1 MHGGTG
7 GGQRPGGG
15 WAGRR
20 CCRSGGAVA
29 SHGVRPGGGSRP
41 HCCSALLLA
50 RSGLE
55 GCGQW
60 QEAADVR
67 PHQQVAPKRR
77 FTSELSEQVLRGQ
90 FRLKMITSNL
100 VAPENCA
107 EWPFTEA
114 GGSSGP
120 LQPPLHPGPWS
131 LAPPRHLPFPRERGG
146 QKSLCSED
154 PPVRHVDTGPEGT
167 GPVLCVGTCLSARR
181 RRDVALGGVRTAARE
196 PGRAAGSRHAV
207 SRTPGCPRATSS
219 WQWPWCAG
227 ARVLSRACFP
237 RGDPLRAAALPP
249 AQTQCPGAR
258 CPHSEPAKEWGV
270 LGAGGARPQSGLS
283 VDTPWPS
290 LQGSRGWGCP
300 MRAEWEIAAW
310 GLDLRTSVWMCV

>member
-1 MHGGTG
+1 MEAQGAGSG
-7 GGQRPGGG
+7 LAGAGPGGAA
-15 WAGRR
+15 AGLEGLWPRMG
-20 CCRSGGAVA
+20 SGLGVA
-29 SHGVRPGGGSRP
+29 AARTVAR
-41 HCCSALLLA
+41 HCCSA

-114 GGSSGP
+114 GGSFGP
-120 LQPPLHPGPWS
+120 LQPPLPPGPWS